1 MVAVATTSSLIG
13 RFMRETFLNIGKEM
27 VGLGLI
33 VGFIF
38 AGLVGIILSVAFG
51 WDKTRRFFYERK
63 KTYLP

>member
-1 MVAVATTSSLIG
+1 MAEASCRIG
-13 RFMRETFLNIGKEM
+13 KFMPEIFSNIGKQM

-51 WDKTRRFFYERK
+51 WDKTRRFFHERK

>member
-1 MVAVATTSSLIG
+1 MPEIFS
-13 RFMRETFLNIGKEM
+13 NIGKEM
-27 VGLGLI
+27 IGLGLI